1 MARRSS
7 RTHRRNCHWTE
18 RLKQRL
24 RMKLLPD
31 IEFDEDICLLI
42 YRPRGLLNEVSV
54 NKIINVVEN
63 LEARLKEPFN
73 RFFDTLGHDEVE
85 LNFRYIIQISLHR
98 VLTYLDRPPVK
109 SAILAT
115 DSTIVHYCQLHAII
129 TEDSPINVR
138 IFEKREDAAKWL
150 GVPLQR
156 LGESPR
162 EPSNQTAGDVLL
174 TSDEA
179 ST

>member
-1 MARRSS
+1 MTLS
-7 RTHRRNCHWTE
+7 
-18 RLKQRL
+18 
-24 RMKLLPD
+24 PD
-31 IEFDEDICLLI
+31 VKFHEDIRLLI
-42 YRPRGLLNEVSV
+42 YTPRGLLNEQSV
-54 NKIINVVEN
+54 NRILGIVED
-63 LEARLKEPFN
+63 LEAKEQQPFN

-98 VLTYLDRPPVK
+98 VLSYLDRPPVK

-150 GVPLQR
+150 GVPLQK

-162 EPSNQTAGDVLL
+162 ESSNQTAGDVLL

>member
-1 MARRSS
+1 
-7 RTHRRNCHWTE
+7 
-18 RLKQRL
+18 
-24 RMKLLPD
+24 MKFPPD
-31 IEFDEDICLLI
+31 IQFHEDIRLLV
-42 YRPRGLLNEVSV
+42 YRPRGLVNEASV
-54 NKIINVVEN
+54 NRITKIIGD

-85 LNFRYIIQISLHR
+85 LNFRYVIQVSLYRVIS
-98 VLTYLDRPPVK
+98 YGDRPPVK

-115 DSTIVHYCQLHAII
+115 DSTIIHYCQLHAII

-150 GVPLQR
+150 GVPLPK

-162 EPSNQTAGDVLL
+162 ESSNQTAGDVLL